1 MEFAALAASTVGPV
15 NNKVVSKLRIKF
27 KHRIFQHRFFP
38 NNLFLVE
45 FFPEHTE
52 DDLAEG
58 KRSSGCN

>member
-45 FFPEHTE
+45 FFQNTQ
-52 DDLAEG
+52 
-58 KRSSGCN
+58 KMT